1 MDFLVVNFFLW
12 SAMASFLSLGTGLTL
27 FQTNVVQPIQAIITQ
42 VISNIVLGL
51 YGA

>member
-1 MDFLVVNFFLW
+1 MDFLVINFFLW

-27 FQTNVVQPIQAIITQ
+27 FQTNVVQPIQALIGQ
-42 VISNIVLGL
+42 VLSNFVLGF